1 MPDFSHEI
9 EIMSELSRK
18 AGKATL
24 DLYGRPISIDY
35 KASNDPVTE
44 ADHKANA
51 LIVEGLS
58 RHFPQDT
65 LVSEENPLPTHS
77 LKSGRVWY
85 IDPLDGTKEFMAGT
99 GEFSVMIGLAID
111 GRSQC
116 GVVYWPIRDE
126 LFVGIIGGMAWQE
139 SNGHRHAL
147 SALQSINPQ
156 SLMLIASRSHR
167 PPHLDQLKQS
177 LGITQEQTMGSVG
190 LKIAQIVQGKADV
203 YFELGGYTRAWDA
216 CAPEAILLAAGG
228 SFTDAHGQPI
238 HYGQEGCRN
247 LHGLVAGTRDC
258 HEQIIR
264 VTDRLCSCR
273 NG

>member
-9 EIMSELSRK
+9 EIVSELSRK
-18 AGKATL
+18 AGKAIL
-24 DLYGRPISIDY
+24 DLYGRPMTIAY
-35 KASNDPVTE
+35 KGSNDPVTE
-44 ADHKANA
+44 ADRKANA

-65 LVSEENPLPTHS
+65 LVAEESPLPPHS

-85 IDPLDGTKEFMAGT
+85 IDPLDGTKEFMAGN
-99 GEFSVMIGLAID
+99 GEFSVMIGLSLD

-126 LFVGIIGGMAWQE
+126 LFAGNIGGMAWQE
-139 SNGHRHAL
+139 THGHRHAL
-147 SALQSINPQ
+147 SSVQSINLQ
-156 SLMLIASRSHR
+156 SFTLIASRSH
-167 PPHLDQLKQS
+167 PPPQLDLLKQS

-190 LKIAQIVQGKADV
+190 LKVAQIVQGKADV
-203 YFELGGYTRAWDA
+203 YVELSGYTRAWDA
-216 CAPEAILLAAGG
+216 CAPEAILRAAGG

-238 HYGQEGCRN
+238 HYGQGACRN
-247 LHGLVAGTRDC
+247 VHGLVAGTHDC
-258 HEQIIR
+258 HARVIR